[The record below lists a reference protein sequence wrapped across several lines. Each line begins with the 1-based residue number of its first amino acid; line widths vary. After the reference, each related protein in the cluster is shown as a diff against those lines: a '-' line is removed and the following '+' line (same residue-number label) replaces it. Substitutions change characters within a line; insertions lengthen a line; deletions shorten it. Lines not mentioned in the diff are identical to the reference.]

1 MHEFWPFL
9 GIFGYFWALFFI
21 FLRAFI
27 HQKLFS
33 IQALYVFKR
42 ILQQKK
48 TEGEKLAQNN
58 FANGLAEEWV
68 LSPGVC
74 LTCVMYLSSQSNKNT
89 RLQLLVR
96 IYISFWQGQS
106 QYPCVVNQVN
116 VCWLYYLCFLA
127 LLPGWPSHLGYCFNS
142 CHLWIRRPN
151 RISWLTLDRT
161 IFHLNICFVHL
172 NNIFLF

>member
-1 MHEFWPFL
+1 MSSQSWSVPYL
-9 GIFGYFWALFFI
+9 
-21 FLRAFI
+21 
-27 HQKLFS
+27 
-33 IQALYVFKR
+33 
-42 ILQQKK
+42 
-48 TEGEKLAQNN
+48 
-58 FANGLAEEWV
+58 
-68 LSPGVC
+68 
-74 LTCVMYLSSQSNKNT
+74 CVMYLSSQSNKNT

-116 VCWLYYLCFLA
+116 VCWLYHLCFLA

-172 NNIFLF
+172 NNIFFHSMTTAIIFPWFSTSIIWLWNSNECNDLEKIQLPVENFFSLK